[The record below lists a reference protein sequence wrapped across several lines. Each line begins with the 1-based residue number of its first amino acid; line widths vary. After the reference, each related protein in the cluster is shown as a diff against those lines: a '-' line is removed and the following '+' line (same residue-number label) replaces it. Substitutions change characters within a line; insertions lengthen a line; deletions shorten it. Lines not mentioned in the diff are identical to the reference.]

1 MATVR
6 FSGVN
11 KSYGSNPVVSDLNLE
26 LPDGSF
32 TVLVGPSGCGKS
44 TSLRMLAGLESVTS
58 GTITI
63 GDRDVTHLQPR
74 DRDVAM
80 VFQNYAL
87 YPHLTVRENIAFP
100 LRASKTPRS
109 DALKR
114 ADEVAES
121 LGLGKFLGRK
131 PKDLSG
137 GQQQRV
143 AIGRAIIR
151 EPSVFLFDEP
161 LSNLDAKLRVETRTE
176 LLQIQRRLGIAS
188 VYVTHDQEEA
198 MTLSDRMVV
207 MRDGRTAQQG
217 TPLQVYNKPDD
228 TFVAAFV
235 GSPKMNL
242 VDGQLTGQTFTMPSG
257 FAFTV
262 GQVDAS
268 RAGHARRAARRSAA
282 DGDRRQQRRPRAGEA
297 DRVARPTRDR
307 DRRRPRHRNH
317 LCRRH
322 LAAHRHHRGRPRRIV
337 GTTGR
342 SARVRPTD
350 RPTSRRRK
358 QADPGPIGTSTQMTK
373 TVVVTGAGSGIG
385 RAIAM
390 TLAGRDWRVVVT
402 DINGDAAREVTAAPA
417 ESGCG
422 TRIRR
427 SQCQCPG

>member
-6 FSGVN
+6 FSAVN
-11 KSYGSNPVVSDLNLE
+11 KSYGSISVVSDLNLE

-63 GDRDVTHLQPR
+63 GDRDVTNLPPR

-87 YPHLTVRENIAFP
+87 YPHLSVRENIAFP

-109 DALKR
+109 KALER

-121 LGLGKFLGRK
+121 LGLSKLLSRK

-176 LLQIQRRLGIAS
+176 LLQIQRRLGITCL
-188 VYVTHDQEEA
+188 YVTHDQEEA

-207 MRDGRTAQQG
+207 MRDGRAAQVG
-217 TPLQVYNKPDD
+217 TPLEVYDTPVD
-228 TFVAAFV
+228 TFVASFV

-242 VDGQLTGQTFTMPSG
+242 LDGELSDETLTSASG
-257 FAFTV
+257 FTV
-262 GQVDAS
+262 GVT
-268 RAGHARRAARRSAA
+268 RVAARGAVTLGIRPDDLVPTPA
-282 DGDRRQQRRPRAGEA
+282 DDAHATVKLVELLGPRAIVTIDAHGTDLTSVVESSRMSGITEGA
-297 DRVARPTRDR
+297 PVSLSARPGAVHVFDTQTGQR
-307 DRRRPRHRNH
+307 
-317 LCRRH
+317 
-322 LAAHRHHRGRPRRIV
+322 V
-337 GTTGR
+337 GD
-342 SARVRPTD
+342 SQD
-350 RPTSRRRK
+350 
-358 QADPGPIGTSTQMTK
+358 TK
-373 TVVVTGAGSGIG
+373 TDGN
-385 RAIAM
+385 
-390 TLAGRDWRVVVT
+390 RVH
-402 DINGDAAREVTAAPA
+402 
-417 ESGCG
+417 
-422 TRIRR
+422 
-427 SQCQCPG
+427 

>member
-11 KSYGSNPVVSDLNLE
+11 KAYGSISVVSDLNLE

-63 GDRDVTHLQPR
+63 GDRDVTHRAPR
-74 DRDVAM
+74 DRDIAM

-100 LRASKTPRS
+100 LRASKTPRAE
-109 DALKR
+109 ALRR
-114 ADEVAES
+114 ADDVADS
-121 LGLGKFLGRK
+121 LGLGKLLARK

-176 LLQIQRRLGIAS
+176 LLQIQRRLGITS

-198 MTLSDRMVV
+198 MTLSDRMIV
-207 MRDGRTAQQG
+207 MRDGRTAQEG
-217 TPLQVYNKPDD
+217 TPLEVYATPTD
-228 TFVAAFV
+228 TFVASFV

-242 VDGQLTGQTFTMPSG
+242 FDGEYRDGSFTLPSG
-257 FAFTV
+257 FALSVDPIPATGTV
-262 GQVDAS
+262 TLGV
-268 RAGHARRAARRSAA
+268 
-282 DGDRRQQRRPRAGEA
+282 RP
-297 DRVARPTRDR
+297 DDLIPTPSD
-307 DRRRPRHRNH
+307 DEG
-317 LCRRH
+317 
-322 LAAHRHHRGRPRRIV
+322 A
-337 GTTGR
+337 
-342 SARVRPTD
+342 ARVRLIELL
-350 RPTSRRRK
+350 
-358 QADPGPIGTSTQMTK
+358 GP
-373 TVVVTGAGSGIG
+373 
-385 RAIAM
+385 RAIVTIDARG
-390 TLAGRDWRVVVT
+390 TEITSVVEASRLTGITEGTTVSLSVRPGAVHAF
-402 DINGDAAREVTAAPA
+402 DPQ
-417 ESGCG
+417 SGQRLVG
-422 TRIRR
+422 AKL
-427 SQCQCPG
+427 G

>member
-11 KSYGSNPVVSDLNLE
+11 KAYGSISVVADLNLE

-58 GTITI
+58 GTIMI
-63 GDRDVTHLQPR
+63 GDRDVTRLAPR

-100 LRASKTPRS
+100 LRAAKQPRS
-109 DALKR
+109 AALQR

-121 LGLGKFLGRK
+121 LGLAKLLSRK

-151 EPSVFLFDEP
+151 QPSVFLFDEP
-161 LSNLDAKLRVETRTE
+161 LSNLDAKLRLETRTE
-176 LLQIQRRLGIAS
+176 LLQIQRRLGITCL
-188 VYVTHDQEEA
+188 YVTHDQEEA

-207 MRDGRTAQQG
+207 MRDGRAAQVG
-217 TPLQVYNKPDD
+217 TPLEVYNAPVD

-242 VDGQLTGQTFTMPSG
+242 ITGQLAGERLSLPTGSTVAVPRVNARG
-257 FAFTV
+257 AVTV
-262 GQVDAS
+262 GIRPDDLVLTAV
-268 RAGHARRAARRSAA
+268 A
-282 DGDRRQQRRPRAGEA
+282 D
-297 DRVARPTRDR
+297 
-307 DRRRPRHRNH
+307 
-317 LCRRH
+317 
-322 LAAHRHHRGRPRRIV
+322 
-337 GTTGR
+337 
-342 SARVRPTD
+342 
-350 RPTSRRRK
+350 
-358 QADPGPIGTSTQMTK
+358 
-373 TVVVTGAGSGIG
+373 
-385 RAIAM
+385 
-390 TLAGRDWRVVVT
+390 
-402 DINGDAAREVTAAPA
+402 GDAARVKLIELLGPRAIVTIDARGTELTSVVEASRL
-417 ESGCG
+417 SGITEGATVALSARPGAVHVFDG
-422 TRIRR
+422 TGRR
-427 SQCQCPG
+427 DVGTDQSNDQTDGNEPHS

>member
-6 FSGVN
+6 FAGVN
-11 KSYGSNPVVSDLNLE
+11 KSYGSTSVVSDLNLE
-26 LPDGSF
+26 LPDASF

-63 GDRDVTHLQPR
+63 GDRDVTALAPR

-100 LRASKTPRS
+100 LRATKEPRAT
-109 DALKR
+109 ALKR

-121 LGLGKFLGRK
+121 LGLAKLLGRK

-151 EPSVFLFDEP
+151 QPSVFLFDEP

-176 LLQIQRRLGIAS
+176 LLQIQRRLGITCL
-188 VYVTHDQEEA
+188 YVTHDQEEA

-207 MRDGRTAQQG
+207 MRDGRTAQEG
-217 TPLQVYNKPDD
+217 TPLEVYDTPKD

-242 VDGQLTGQTFTMPSG
+242 VDGELKAGTLTLPTGFVLPVEQVHAGGPVTAGIRPDDLEVTVAARADAADATVKLIELLGPRAIVTIDARGTLFTSVVEASRLTGLTEG
-257 FAFTV
+257 A
-262 GQVDAS
+262 
-268 RAGHARRAARRSAA
+268 
-282 DGDRRQQRRPRAGEA
+282 
-297 DRVARPTRDR
+297 RVALSARPGAVHVFDAQTGQR
-307 DRRRPRHRNH
+307 
-317 LCRRH
+317 L
-322 LAAHRHHRGRPRRIV
+322 V
-337 GTTGR
+337 GTTHG
-342 SARVRPTD
+342 
-350 RPTSRRRK
+350 
-358 QADPGPIGTSTQMTK
+358 
-373 TVVVTGAGSGIG
+373 
-385 RAIAM
+385 
-390 TLAGRDWRVVVT
+390 
-402 DINGDAAREVTAAPA
+402 
-417 ESGCG
+417 
-422 TRIRR
+422 
-427 SQCQCPG
+427 